1 MAIESSAIKE
11 NLGHQSMDLDM
22 EDVGGQGEGK
32 EQSQTSEGKDY
43 SELQGAESDA
53 VVVEFDVC
61 NCSHSVPCFLRR
73 VLREELGE
81 YGSGHRLLVLAIHAV
96 MLGSGFVRFN
106 SATRTRADRLRLP
119 DQLLSAS
126 SNFQLSYY
134 TLPDLIADE
143 SNEVESVI
151 LKFRPIGH
159 LLLVSGHL
167 AKGKSDLRSTCLDVF
182 RCEVLEFWKVVKDQL
197 ALPLLID
204 LSERAH
210 LPLPSC
216 LMRLPTELKLQILKL
231 LDIYDLLQMALV
243 SSEFRGLSSHGDVW
257 KQKFLAEF
265 GDVNEMQGVSN
276 W

>member
-182 RCEVLEFWKVVKDQL
+182 RF
-197 ALPLLID
+197 ASPMI
-204 LSERAH
+204 
-210 LPLPSC
+210 
-216 LMRLPTELKLQILKL
+216 RLNTGEL
-231 LDIYDLLQMALV
+231 
-243 SSEFRGLSSHGDVW
+243 
-257 KQKFLAEF
+257 
-265 GDVNEMQGVSN
+265 
-276 W
+276 